1 MVGLWGALAVLNQS
15 QALALG
21 ALLLALCWLGG
32 AQLAW
37 LRAEALRLAR
47 TKVHF
52 SGSTKKE
59 AQHCLAQPSAMKVR

>member
-15 QALALG
+15 QA
-21 ALLLALCWLGG
+21 LALCWLGG